1 MQFLLEACVD
11 TVESA
16 IEAKKGGA
24 NRLELCSNLLVG
36 GTSPSLALYELVKA
50 TTGMKVH
57 VLIRPR
63 SGDFCYTDYE
73 FQVMKREI
81 EMFKEVGAEGVVI
94 GVLQADGMLDINRMQ
109 ELIARASGMHIT
121 LHRAFDMT
129 EDPYRA
135 LENAKALGVH
145 TILTSGQ
152 KNHCMEGVPVIQ
164 ELVKRSDQYIDI
176 MVGSGVNADNIDK
189 LVQLTGAHTFHLS
202 GKKNYD
208 SPMTYR
214 KKGLTMGIDQIDE
227 YARWETDSEKIHKV
241 HMCLKNRSIL

>member
-1 MQFLLEACVD
+1 
-11 TVESA
+11 
-16 IEAKKGGA
+16 
-24 NRLELCSNLLVG
+24 
-36 GTSPSLALYELVKA
+36 
-50 TTGMKVH
+50 MKVH

-63 SGDFCYTDYE
+63 SGDFCYSDYE

-81 EMFKEVGAEGVVI
+81 EMFKDAGAEGVVI
-94 GVLQADGMLDINRMQ
+94 GILQADGTLDIERIQ

-121 LHRAFDMT
+121 LHRAFDVT

-152 KNHCMEGVPVIQ
+152 KNHCMDGVSVIQ
-164 ELVKRSDQYIDI
+164 DLVKRSDKCIDI
-176 MVGSGVNADNIDK
+176 MVGSGVNADNIDE
-189 LVQLTGAHTFHLS
+189 LIQITGAHTFHLS
-202 GKKNYD
+202 GKKRYD

-214 KKGLTMGIDQIDE
+214 KEGVTMGVNQIDE

-241 HMCLKNRSIL
+241 YMHLNKSEFKS

>member
-50 TTGMKVH
+50 TTAMRVH

-81 EMFKEVGAEGVVI
+81 EIFKHAGAEGVVI
-94 GVLQADGMLDINRMQ
+94 GILQADGTLDIERMQ
-109 ELIARASGMHIT
+109 ELIATASGMHIT
-121 LHRAFDMT
+121 LHRAFDVA
-129 EDPYRA
+129 EDPYQA
-135 LENAKALGVH
+135 LENSKALGVD

-152 KNHCMEGVPVIQ
+152 KNHCIDGVSLIQ
-164 ELVKRSDQYIDI
+164 ELVERSEKRVDI

-189 LVQLTGAHTFHLS
+189 LIRITGAHTFHLS
-202 GKKNYD
+202 GKKRYD

-214 KKGLTMGIDQIDE
+214 KEGVTMGVNQIDE
-227 YARWETDSEKIHKV
+227 YACWLTDSEKIHKV
-241 HMCLKNRSIL
+241 YMHLKKA